1 MTLITATHYPAVRAA
16 LDVSLTVLV
25 LPDATIALSI
35 YHGAAEAEI
44 LARDPLAATRTGD
57 ELQHIQNAAVLLTAA
72 LLAPALPG
80 YTAEDFSEYSY
91 QRKTDWATRAA
102 ELRKR
107 AEAELAAVLEPEN
120 PTTASKPTMF
130 TTAPGTR
137 GL

>member
-1 MTLITATHYPAVRAA
+1 MALLSAADYPAIRAA
-16 LDVSLTVLV
+16 IDVSLTARV
-25 LPDATIALSI
+25 LPDSVIGLPI
-35 YHGAAEAEI
+35 YVDAAEAEV
-44 LARDPLAATRTGD
+44 LARDPLAESRTGAA
-57 ELQHIQNAAVLLTAA
+57 LQHVTNAAVLLTAA

>member
-1 MTLITATHYPAVRAA
+1 MALLSAADYPAIRAA
-16 LDVSLTVLV
+16 IDVSLTARV
-25 LPDATIALSI
+25 LPDSVIGLPI
-35 YHGAAEAEI
+35 YVDAAEAEV
-44 LARDPLAATRTGD
+44 LARDPLAATRTGG

>member
-1 MTLITATHYPAVRAA
+1 MALLSAADYPAIRAA
-16 LDVSLTVLV
+16 IDVSLTARV
-25 LPDATIALSI
+25 LPDSVIGLPI
-35 YHGAAEAEI
+35 YVDAAEAEI
-44 LARDPLAATRTGD
+44 LTRDPLAESRTGAA
-57 ELQHIQNAAVLLTAA
+57 LQHVTNAAVLLTAA

>member
-1 MTLITATHYPAVRAA
+1 MALLSAADYPAIRAA
-16 LDVSLTVLV
+16 IDVSLTARV
-25 LPDATIALSI
+25 LPDTIIGLPI
-35 YHGAAEAEI
+35 YVDAAEAEI
-44 LARDPLAATRTGD
+44 LLRDPLAESRTGAA
-57 ELQHIQNAAVLLTAA
+57 LQHVTNAAVLLAAA
-72 LLAPALPG
+72 LLAAAMPA
-80 YTAEDFSEYSY
+80 YTAETFSDYSY

>member
-1 MTLITATHYPAVRAA
+1 MALITATHYPAVRAA
-16 LDVSLTVLV
+16 LDVSLTAQV

-72 LLAPALPG
+72 LLAAAMPA
-80 YTAEDFSEYSY
+80 YTAETFSDYSY
-91 QRKTDWATRAA
+91 QRKVDWAARAA

-107 AEAELAAVLEPEN
+107 AEAELATVLEPEN